1 LHFNLNGPI
10 FNKSRCF
17 ISMLPNRD
25 QFPSNPKFG
34 GQFYQKEIISNINTL
49 MEVAKIKRKKTRQI
63 TVGKV
68 KIGGSAPITV
78 QSMTNTP
85 TQDIAAP
92 VSHIK
97 RLQEAGCEIVRV
109 AVPDQEAAAAVA
121 AIKSQINIPL
131 IADIHFNYRLA
142 IAAARSGADGLRL
155 NPGNIGGMQK
165 VKAVV
170 ECAKDLGIP
179 IRIGVNSGSLEKD
192 IIKKYN
198 GVTPAGM
205 VESALRHVDMLKSL
219 DFQQMKISL
228 KASDVQR
235 TVKAYRLLSAK
246 TDLPLHV
253 GVTEAGALYPGIVKS
268 ALGIGMLLAEGIGDT
283 IRVSLTRDPV
293 EEVRV
298 GFEILKALGIRRR
311 GPEIIAC
318 PTCGRCNIDLFDI
331 VERVE
336 KALMT
341 TAEPLKIAIMGC
353 VVNGPGEAKEVDIG
367 IAGGDGSGVLFRK
380 GKVIKKFAQDKLVDV
395 LLHEVREYVK
405 ELNSGRRDT

>member
-1 LHFNLNGPI
+1 M
-10 FNKSRCF
+10 KVS
-17 ISMLPNRD
+17 
-25 QFPSNPKFG
+25 
-34 GQFYQKEIISNINTL
+34 
-49 MEVAKIKRKKTRQI
+49 AIKRKKTRQI
-63 TVGKV
+63 AVGKV
-68 KIGGSAPITV
+68 KIGGSAPIAV

-85 TQDIAAP
+85 TQDIAAT
-92 VSHIK
+92 VGQIV

-109 AVPDQEAAAAVA
+109 AVPDQEAAEALS
-121 AIKSQINIPL
+121 AIKEQIDIPL
-131 IADIHFNYRLA
+131 IADIHFNFRLA
-142 IAAARSGADGLRL
+142 IAAAKAGADGLRL
-155 NPGNIGGMQK
+155 NPGNIGGIKK

-170 ECAKDLGIP
+170 DCAKEFNIP

-192 IIKKYN
+192 ILKKYN

-205 VESALRHVDMLKSL
+205 VESGLRHVELLKSL
-219 DFQQMKISL
+219 DFHQIKISL

-235 TVKAYRLLSAK
+235 TVEAYRLLSAK

-253 GVTEAGALYPGIVKS
+253 GVTEAGALYSGVVKS

-298 GFEILKALGIRRR
+298 GFEILKALDIRRR
-311 GPEIIAC
+311 GPEIISC
-318 PTCGRCNIDLFDI
+318 PTCGRCNIELFDI

-367 IAGGDGSGVLFRK
+367 IAGGDGNGVLFRK
-380 GKVIKKFAQDKLVDV
+380 GKIVKKFAQEKLVDV
-395 LLHEVREYVK
+395 LLQEVREYVK
-405 ELNSGRRDT
+405 ELNTDSKNQRKAKHGKAGQDSDFTDTE